1 MNITYQEKLYY
12 KTKVVIDSLYS
23 KNTMYTCTIIKVKH
37 TSCSLSWNKKD
48 QGQSVMTEVWWLFFG
63 RDISV
68 MGHWSMLMSSLE
80 PHWHVSFERSQYVFV
95 EYEQIFPKNKHQ
107 SLQSCLHF

>member
-37 TSCSLSWNKKD
+37 MSCSLSWNKKD

-95 EYEQIFPKNKHQ
+95 EYEQIFPKN
-107 SLQSCLHF
+107 LQSCLHF